1 MECLDIN
8 NVIEVQ
14 EIKELILHKPKLLKF
29 FNELI
34 IRINEDLNEEKAVFY
49 IKEEDIPHDH
59 LLESLLEDD
68 STTDEE

>member
-1 MECLDIN
+1 MESLDIN

-14 EIKELILHKPKLLKF
+14 QIKELILDKPKLLKF

-34 IRINEDLNEEKAVFY
+34 IRVNEDLNDEKVCFY

-59 LLESLLEDD
+59 LLEKLLEDD
-68 STTDEE
+68 STDEE

>member
-1 MECLDIN
+1 MESLDIN

-34 IRINEDLNEEKAVFY
+34 IRVNEDLNDEKVCFY
-49 IKEEDIPHDH
+49 IKDFTR
-59 LLESLLEDD
+59 S
-68 STTDEE
+68 